1 MADADNMY
9 AVLLNLRGE
18 ATDAHKNLLS
28 LQQAGT
34 LTPDVVA
41 AALIDQASLLAD
53 TTTNLANILAPDESE
68 QRIEDDDDD
77 MEDVVAGLEPDEA
90 ALLRR
95 LLTGYREMLKAMLP
109 QMPED
114 APTRADMTRDVS
126 DCERALGIVNDL
138 ELEEVEDDDE
148 DEETPPEQ

>member
-68 QRIEDDDDD
+68 LADVDDDDE
-77 MEDVVAGLEPDEA
+77 MEEVEAGLEPDEA

-95 LLTGYREMLKAMLP
+95 LLTSYREMLKAMLG

-114 APTRADMTRDVS
+114 APNRADMTRDIADS
-126 DCERALGIVNDL
+126 ERALGIVNDL

-148 DEETPPEQ
+148 EPTVEQ

>member
-9 AVLLNLRGE
+9 AVLINLRGE

-53 TTTNLANILAPDESE
+53 TTTNLANILAPDEAE
-68 QRIEDDDDD
+68 LADADDDDD
-77 MEDVVAGLEPDEA
+77 EMEEVEAGLEPDEA

-95 LLTGYREMLKAMLP
+95 LVTSYREMLKAMLT

-114 APTRADMTRDVS
+114 APQRGDMTRDVS

-138 ELEEVEDDDE
+138 ELEEVEDD
-148 DEETPPEQ
+148 EEEATEEPS